1 MNDAEYLF
9 KTDAAE
15 KKRNGRG
22 IYNKKGGS
30 KSKKCT
36 LPGDYLTPA
45 QKKKLSK
52 TIVDVNLREPMTW
65 DEFKALSPD
74 IQKEYLIFLRDR
86 FGVSLRDIS
95 SDLFGHAPQFL
106 SNKSCGEFSH
116 LKGIFPKKPKAR
128 TDVQIHRWRLWLGKD
143 IPEAETSGKEPFE
156 IEKTDKFY
164 TYRPKIKD
172 AYEGAKNLVHSDC
185 GSDYDD
191 PESKKP
197 RSEDDN
203 PPEKKSG
210 KPIKFTSK
218 MVFDF
223 EDGISFEDISR
234 MDKLVDINVSGSC
247 VITHV
252 EITIEGR

>member
-22 IYNKKGGS
+22 AFNKKGGS

-65 DEFKALSPD
+65 QQFKSLSPD

-95 SDLFGHAPQFL
+95 ADLFGHAPQFL
-106 SNKSCGEFSH
+106 SNKSCGEYSH
-116 LKGIFPKKPKAR
+116 LKGIFLKKPKAH

-156 IEKTDKFY
+156 IEKTDKFH
-164 TYRPKIKD
+164 TYRPKLEKV
-172 AYEGAKNLVHSDC
+172 AREGEPDVVDVKIN
-185 GSDYDD
+185 DD
-191 PESKKP
+191 PPE
-197 RSEDDN
+197 SED
-203 PPEKKSG
+203 
-210 KPIKFTSK
+210 
-218 MVFDF
+218 
-223 EDGISFEDISR
+223 
-234 MDKLVDINVSGSC
+234 
-247 VITHV
+247 
-252 EITIEGR
+252 